1 MNKKEL
7 AKALKPLIKECI
19 SEMLLEEGL
28 LKSVV
33 SQISEGMKAEQPLVV
48 KEEKKFSVPSDER
61 KKMRES
67 REKMIQSIG
76 SERFNGVNIFEGT
89 TPSQPARSPQAQASN
104 PLSGVEPG
112 DKGVDISSFANPN
125 WRKLV

>member
-1 MNKKEL
+1 M
-7 AKALKPLIKECI
+7 LI
-19 SEMLLEEGL
+19 EEGL

-33 SQISEGMKAEQPLVV
+33 SQISEGMASDQDSVTAAPQQEKTFEVPR
-48 KEEKKFSVPSDER
+48 EERS
-61 KKMRES
+61 KMREA
-67 REKMIQSIG
+67 REKIIQNIG

-89 TPSQPARSPQAQASN
+89 TPAQAEKSPQSQASN
-104 PLSGVEPG
+104 PLSGVAPG